1 MQTVRLDIP
10 YPVLVEGKYD
20 KIKLSSVINAR
31 ILTTDGFAVFN
42 SKEKRALLSELA
54 KKTRIIVVTD
64 SDSGGRVIRNHIKG
78 ILPPDRIINLYIPS
92 VKGKE
97 RRKNVPSKEGLL
109 GVEGMD
115 ADVLREVF
123 LPFASENAPNNEPI
137 SRTRLYELGLLGGEN
152 SSALRRAVCRE
163 LKIPEDMSSGAFLD
177 ALNLLLSKA
186 EAEDSIS
193 RAVKNFNTEGD

>member
-97 RRKNVPSKEGLL
+97 RRKNAPSKEGLL

-115 ADVLREVF
+115 ADILREVF

>member
-97 RRKNVPSKEGLL
+97 RRKTAPSKEGLL

-115 ADVLREVF
+115 ADILREVF

-186 EAEDSIS
+186 EAEESIS

>member
-97 RRKNVPSKEGLL
+97 RRKSAPSKEGLL

-186 EAEDSIS
+186 EAEESIS

>member
-97 RRKNVPSKEGLL
+97 RRKTAPSKEGLL

>member
-97 RRKNVPSKEGLL
+97 RRKNAPSKEGLL

>member
-54 KKTRIIVVTD
+54 KKTKLIVVTD

>member
-97 RRKNVPSKEGLL
+97 RRKNAPSKEGLL

-186 EAEDSIS
+186 EAEESIS

>member
-115 ADVLREVF
+115 ADILREVF

>member
-1 MQTVRLDIP
+1 MQTVKLDIP

-97 RRKNVPSKEGLL
+97 RRKNAPSKEGLL

-177 ALNLLLSKA
+177 ALNLLLSGA

>member
-97 RRKNVPSKEGLL
+97 RRKNAPSKEGLL

-115 ADVLREVF
+115 ADILREVF

-186 EAEDSIS
+186 EAEESIS